1 MDKTHIVVKA
11 KMIIDEFTN
20 EINTF
25 NSEKKNH
32 KYLPTLLHSLC
43 GTYKLA
49 NLLSFKIINYTMLL

>member
-32 KYLPTLLHSLC
+32 KYVITFFVWYL
-43 GTYKLA
+43 
-49 NLLSFKIINYTMLL
+49 